1 MRGKQSVKEG
11 VWYIGRKRKYR
22 KKKQR
27 GKGFLI
33 GLLASAAAPIPG
45 EVAKPIL
52 KFFFGGTKRRR
63 WEKNSAS
70 LTTCPSSSKSTQ
82 WYTFHVEARKNKWKT
97 ISREHLC
104 VKNKNCWS

>member
-1 MRGKQSVKEG
+1 MRAKQSVKEG

-27 GKGFLI
+27 GKGFPI

-52 KFFFGGTKRRR
+52 KFFLVVQKEEDG
-63 WEKNSAS
+63 
-70 LTTCPSSSKSTQ
+70 
-82 WYTFHVEARKNKWKT
+82 RK
-97 ISREHLC
+97 IVLR
-104 VKNKNCWS
+104 